1 MTFSQIWDACFSA
14 ALIAFGL
21 LLLWLGIDETSK
33 VTMIAIGA
41 FFPVY
46 LALIAGIRNVDRKLI
61 EVGEMYG
68 FGTWDLARRIYMPA
82 ATPNLFTG
90 LRTGLSVAWMFLV
103 AAELLAATKGVGYLL
118 MVGRET
124 SRPDIVLAAILVLA
138 IMGKLSDSILKF
150 FETRALKWRDSLES
164 RFQ

>member
-1 MTFSQIWDACFSA
+1 M
-14 ALIAFGL
+14 
-21 LLLWLGIDETSK
+21 
-33 VTMIAIGA
+33 
-41 FFPVY
+41 
-46 LALIAGIRNVDRKLI
+46 
-61 EVGEMYG
+61 
-68 FGTWDLARRIYMPA
+68 
-82 ATPNLFTG
+82 
-90 LRTGLSVAWMFLV
+90 